1 MITQSEVPFS
11 LKDITVDWFTMAL
24 RESGLIDDEK
34 ILSLTYK
41 VIGEE
46 AGFNGEV
53 AIFKLE
59 YSDQRS
65 RAPKSIVLKI
75 PTALK
80 NRTLGQTMGLYEKEI
95 RFYRDLESTINIR
108 TPCHYYS
115 SLDVADDPDVVLERL
130 TGLNKLPMWLIALLS
145 IIASW
150 VISFTPRRYALLI
163 EDLSGYRLGD
173 QAAGCSEEDT
183 KNVLT
188 AMAKLHGQFWRSEKL
203 EGMNWIAPIAATSK
217 IIQMMFL
224 QTVGKFKSVN
234 KDRLLERQVQL
245 VKWLN
250 ANGEALTEK
259 LGEEAATLLHGDFR
273 LDNICFDDA
282 KGEILLFDWQTMS
295 KGPGGMDL
303 AYFLSAALP
312 FGTEAGKIDELISYY
327 HEELSSA
334 GVEISAARL
343 RWQYE
348 MGLLATLHRII
359 PAAHTGQLDLGS
371 DRGPQM
377 MLAWI
382 DKTFDKV
389 KDLQFETILVRIPA

>member
-1 MITQSEVPFS
+1 
-11 LKDITVDWFTMAL
+11 
-24 RESGLIDDEK
+24 
-34 ILSLTYK
+34 
-41 VIGEE
+41 
-46 AGFNGEV
+46 
-53 AIFKLE
+53 
-59 YSDQRS
+59 
-65 RAPKSIVLKI
+65 
-75 PTALK
+75 
-80 NRTLGQTMGLYEKEI
+80 MGLYEKEI

-108 TPCHYYS
+108 TPRHYYS

-234 KDRLLERQVQL
+234 KDRLLEREVQL

-250 ANGEALTEK
+250 AN
-259 LGEEAATLLHGDFR
+259 
-273 LDNICFDDA
+273 
-282 KGEILLFDWQTMS
+282 
-295 KGPGGMDL
+295 
-303 AYFLSAALP
+303 
-312 FGTEAGKIDELISYY
+312 
-327 HEELSSA
+327 
-334 GVEISAARL
+334 
-343 RWQYE
+343 
-348 MGLLATLHRII
+348 
-359 PAAHTGQLDLGS
+359 
-371 DRGPQM
+371 
-377 MLAWI
+377 
-382 DKTFDKV
+382 
-389 KDLQFETILVRIPA
+389 